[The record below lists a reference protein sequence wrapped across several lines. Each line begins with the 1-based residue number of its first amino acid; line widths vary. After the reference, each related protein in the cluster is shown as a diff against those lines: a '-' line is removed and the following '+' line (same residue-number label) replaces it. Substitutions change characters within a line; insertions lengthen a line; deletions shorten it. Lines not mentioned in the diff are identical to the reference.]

1 MYQTATYA
9 VIDLT
14 EARQL
19 ADLISASVGQLELEA
34 LSISQSNEIDE
45 RER

>member
-1 MYQTATYA
+1 MTYA
-9 VIDLT
+9 VIT

-19 ADLISASVGQLELEA
+19 ADLISASVGQLEA